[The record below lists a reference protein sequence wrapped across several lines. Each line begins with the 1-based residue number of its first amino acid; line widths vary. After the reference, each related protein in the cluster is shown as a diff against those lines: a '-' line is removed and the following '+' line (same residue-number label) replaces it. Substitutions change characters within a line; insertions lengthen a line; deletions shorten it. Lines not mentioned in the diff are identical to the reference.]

1 MKSINKI
8 KIIEKPYLLCKSMDW
23 CLYDRDLRHEIV
35 NDLCTHHEKKQPIS
49 LNYRST
55 DCFYVK
61 AILVIIGLKLTM
73 KILEHCF
80 DGVVSGFEKL
90 VAHCVASISLGK
102 CYT

>member
-1 MKSINKI
+1 MTCARTMK
-8 KIIEKPYLLCKSMDW
+8 
-23 CLYDRDLRHEIV
+23 
-35 NDLCTHHEKKQPIS
+35 KKQPIS

-80 DGVVSGFEKL
+80 DGVASGFEKL